1 MALSSRHIVV
11 PGDTVLLE
19 PGSLMGKGLLL
30 DHSTGAYSATTCGMV
45 EKINKLVFVRPLK
58 SKYSG
63 DIGDVIVGRISE
75 VGGDRWMVEF
85 GGSQTA
91 SLPLGGINLPGS
103 VQRRRTDEDKMQMR
117 DYFQEGDVFACEI
130 QKIME
135 SGEVVVHCRSNKY
148 GVLRNGQLV
157 QVDGSLVTRQASH
170 FVTVPTIT
178 GETVQLVLGNNGWIW
193 IGVPSKQTGHIQSL
207 NFTQMDSKSEVVS
220 PAVREKICKIRNCIE
235 ALNRSYMEITV
246 ESISI
251 SLSELEK
258 EGEIFVTEEILKK
271 IQDVIFRR
279 MSKPDETMM

>member
-1 MALSSRHIVV
+1 MSLSGRHVVV

-19 PGSLMGKGLLL
+19 PGSLMGKGLIQEK
-30 DHSTGAYSATTCGMV
+30 STGGYIATTCGIV

-58 SKYSG
+58 SRYSG
-63 DIGDVIVGRISE
+63 DVGDVIVGRVNE
-75 VGGDRWMVEF
+75 VAGDRWMVEF
-85 GGSQTA
+85 GGSQMA

-135 SGEVVVHCRSNKY
+135 SGEVIVHCRSNKY
-148 GVLRNGQLV
+148 GILRNGQLV
-157 QVDGSLVTRQASH
+157 QVDGSLVRRQAMH
-170 FVTVPTIT
+170 FVTVPTGT

-220 PAVREKICKIRNCIE
+220 PAVRAKISQVRNCIE
-235 ALNRSYMEITV
+235 ALARHFMEITV
-246 ESISI
+246 ESISMA
-251 SLSELEK
+251 LAELEK
-258 EGEIFVTEEILKK
+258 EGEVFVSDDIVKRVQDAILGH
-271 IQDVIFRR
+271 V
-279 MSKPDETMM
+279 SKPDEPM